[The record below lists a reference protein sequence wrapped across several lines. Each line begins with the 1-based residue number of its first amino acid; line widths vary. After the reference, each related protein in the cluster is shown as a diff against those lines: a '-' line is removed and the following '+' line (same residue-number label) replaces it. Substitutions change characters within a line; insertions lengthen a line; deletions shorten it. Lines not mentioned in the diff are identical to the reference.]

1 MMNESDADLI
11 HSRLAVYHDQQDS
24 VEVSFGQSLQ
34 ASFQAFI
41 QVVALSCWCGLTFIS
56 GERGDI
62 SPMPLLISLNLIQ
75 VMILMIR
82 VIVKLPQAAM
92 AYL

>member
-1 MMNESDADLI
+1 MRFTFFLI
-11 HSRLAVYHDQQDS
+11 LA
-24 VEVSFGQSLQ
+24 FP
-34 ASFQAFI
+34 
-41 QVVALSCWCGLTFIS
+41 LSCWCGLTFIS